1 VKGAARELGGAVM
14 VYGLGE
20 ALGRFINFLLLPL
33 YTSYLTPTDYGVIAI
48 LGLITYFVRPLFSLG
63 FETALGVIYF
73 DTTDPKRRMTI
84 VASALVTLAVAC
96 SVMAGLGTVSA
107 GWISAV
113 AFGSPHYARLV
124 ALSLISSAAN
134 ILVQPLMQS
143 LQFER
148 RAKTYVVLTTVST
161 LVTIGLSVLMVVGL
175 RRGVGGWVEA
185 DVMGRLVTLVI
196 FLAPVLP
203 SLGLRVSRQAV
214 RTLLRLGMPLIPGF
228 AFVFVLQQSNKY
240 LLQWMHGL
248 SSVGVYNI
256 GFNLGV
262 AALGLP
268 VAAFQRAWT
277 PYFMAFLGREAEA
290 RSLFGRILTYYSF
303 ILGGLSI
310 LVLLISRPV
319 VMLLTQPPFHDAYQ
333 VLGLAAL
340 AQCLYGAFYIL
351 LPGAYFTKDV
361 RWVTI
366 TQAGAA
372 LITVLV
378 SWVTINWFGL
388 LGAAI
393 GLVAGAL
400 AQAGLQH
407 LRNGRAGYLEVDYEW
422 SRIAFVAALYAGCTV
437 LVLWPRNFSLVTEL
451 ALSTGGCIIVLAA
464 FLLRLRP
471 AERAWVLGVVRR
483 VWSRCGWPSQRER
496 GEA

>member
-1 VKGAARELGGAVM
+1 
-14 VYGLGE
+14 
-20 ALGRFINFLLLPL
+20 
-33 YTSYLTPTDYGVIAI
+33 
-48 LGLITYFVRPLFSLG
+48 
-63 FETALGVIYF
+63 
-73 DTTDPKRRMTI
+73 
-84 VASALVTLAVAC
+84 
-96 SVMAGLGTVSA
+96 
-107 GWISAV
+107 
-113 AFGSPHYARLV
+113 
-124 ALSLISSAAN
+124 
-134 ILVQPLMQS
+134 MQS

-148 RAKTYVVLTTVST
+148 RAKAYVVLTTVST
-161 LVTIGLSVLMVVGL
+161 LITIGLSVLMVVGL

-203 SLGLRVSRQAV
+203 SLSLRVSRQTV
-214 RTLLRLGMPLIPGF
+214 CTLLRLGMPLVPGF

-240 LLQWMHGL
+240 LLQWISGL
-248 SSVGVYNI
+248 SSVGIYNI

-277 PYFMAFLGREAEA
+277 PYFMAFLGREDEA

-310 LVLLISRPV
+310 LVLVISRPV
-319 VMLLTQPPFHDAYQ
+319 VMLLTQPPFHDAYL

-378 SWVTINWFGL
+378 SWLSIKWFGL
-388 LGAAI
+388 LGAAV
-393 GLVAGAL
+393 GLLAGAL

-407 LRNGRAGYLEVDYEW
+407 LRNRTAGYLKVQYEW
-422 SRIAFVAALYAGCTV
+422 GRIASVAALYAGCAV
-437 LVLWPRNFSLVTEL
+437 LVLWPRHFSLITEL
-451 ALSTGGCIIVLAA
+451 LLSTGGCVVVLAVL
-464 FLLRLRP
+464 LLRLRP
-471 AERAWVLGVVRR
+471 AERAWVLR
-483 VWSRCGWPSQRER
+483 VISRMWSRCGWPGNIER
-496 GEA
+496 GAA